1 MPKNF
6 DDLAHKTSVIRQI
19 SRNLKSSISLI
30 LKHVFKNLK
39 LDNKDTKDNISS
51 SYPVP
56 ED

>member
-30 LKHVFKNLK
+30 LKHVLKNLK